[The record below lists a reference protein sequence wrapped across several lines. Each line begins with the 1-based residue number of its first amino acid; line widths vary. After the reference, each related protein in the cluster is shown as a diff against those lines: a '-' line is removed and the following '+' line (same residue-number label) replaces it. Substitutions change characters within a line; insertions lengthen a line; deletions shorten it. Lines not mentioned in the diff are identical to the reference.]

1 MNMMNSPES
10 KLFRVI
16 LVEDDPMVQE
26 VNQQFIERV
35 KGFQIIG
42 TASSGDEGLRMV
54 KKLKPDLMILD
65 IFMPVQD
72 GIETLAQIR
81 KQQLS
86 VDVIV
91 ISAANDMRTIE
102 RMLQNG
108 AVDYI
113 IKPFKFDRVKQ
124 ALEHYRSIKETL
136 QSEHTVTQSELDRV
150 LYGNPQTPS
159 SLISASDAAAVQDLP
174 KGLQALTL
182 KQILQFLSGQTDP
195 LSAEEVAEGVGIARV
210 TARRYL
216 DYLEK
221 SGQVRLDLQYGVGRP
236 MNKYVLSSRP
246 GESR

>member
-1 MNMMNSPES
+1 MNVTKSP
-10 KLFRVI
+10 KPKYRAV

-35 KGFQIIG
+35 EGFQVIG
-42 TASSGDEGLRMV
+42 IASSGDEGLRMARE
-54 KKLKPDLMILD
+54 LKPDLMILD

-72 GIETLAQIR
+72 GIETLMQIR

-124 ALEHYRSIKETL
+124 AFERYRSMKQTL
-136 QSEHTVTQSELDRV
+136 QSEHAATQSELDQI
-150 LYGNPQTPS
+150 LYGIQQAPS
-159 SLISASDAAAVQDLP
+159 SFMAASDAAALQELP

-182 KQILQFLSGQTDP
+182 KQILQFLWGQVNP

-221 SGQVRLDLQYGVGRP
+221 NGQVRLDLQYGAGRP
-236 MNKYVLSSRP
+236 VNKYVLSSRP
-246 GESR
+246 EESR

>member
-1 MNMMNSPES
+1 MNVTNSPKP
-10 KLFRVI
+10 KLFRVV

-35 KGFQIIG
+35 EGFQIIG
-42 TASSGDEGLRMV
+42 IASSGDEGVHMV
-54 KKLKPDLMILD
+54 KELKPDLMILD

-72 GIETLAQIR
+72 GIETLTQIR

-91 ISAANDMRTIE
+91 ISAANDMRTID

-124 ALEHYRSIKETL
+124 ALEHYRSMKDTL
-136 QSEHTVTQSELDRV
+136 QSEHAATQSELDRV
-150 LYGNPQTPS
+150 LYGFQQSPF
-159 SLISASDAAAVQDLP
+159 SLKAAPAVQDLP

-182 KQILQFLSGQTDP
+182 KQILQFLDNQLNP

-236 MNKYVLSSRP
+236 VNKYVLSSRT